1 MTVRRQIISNSDSS
15 SATVRRWWMAH
26 RRRWMAHQQRFNGLA
41 TMNGSLATVQ
51 WRQQR
56 YFFCLGFSFF
66 FYGEW
71 LNVFCFAEW
80 LNVFFFFFFSF
91 WGVFRVVV
99 SDELFLSLLP
109 TSSDEFL
116 FCHKVVFSDEIIS
129 LLLLTSSEEFLFRH
143 KRTQNL
149 FHF

>member
-1 MTVRRQIISNSDSS
+1 
-15 SATVRRWWMAH
+15 MAE
-26 RRRWMAHQQRFNGLA
+26 
-41 TMNGSLATVQ
+41 
-51 WRQQR
+51 
-56 YFFCLGFSFF
+56 CIFF
-66 FYGEW
+66 F
-71 LNVFCFAEW
+71 L
-80 LNVFFFFFFSF
+80 
-91 WGVFRVVV
+91 GVFIVVV

-116 FCHKVVFSDEIIS
+116 FCHKVVFSDKIIS